1 LDIRPLRILWVKAD
15 KLLPVHNG
23 GNIRSY
29 HIARRLASQHEL
41 TFLSYYGGAPDLEYE
56 SELGRLFPGA
66 VCIRTGKGSQTD
78 LSRGLDYLVRLPL
91 AAPYA
96 VSRFSSAPVRQ
107 ALRQGFDG
115 GRFDVA
121 VCDFLDAAVNF
132 PTDVAIPTALFQH
145 NVETEI
151 WRRHVLTEPSQLKKL
166 VYGIEFLK
174 MLRYERTRVQKFQHV
189 IAVSDHDKRLMAAW
203 VDASRITV
211 VPTGVDLQQYKPE
224 PSSQPTE
231 PLVMFVGAMDWE
243 PNVDAVE
250 YFCGEVWPLVLADVP
265 DARFRIVG
273 RNPRRQVLQLAS
285 DAIEV
290 TGSVPSVA
298 DHLRQAA
305 VVVVPLRIGGG
316 TRLKIYEAM
325 AAGKA
330 VVSTSVGAEGLDVH
344 PGHDILFADDAQAL
358 AQGVVT
364 LLRDRELRARYEQAA
379 AQLAAQY
386 AWPAIG
392 DNFMGVLERLA
403 ERADTG
409 RQRPLSAKP
418 RQREPEGVVYLM
430 YHELERP
437 GHALCQNEPGYLRY
451 VLRKGEFQIQL
462 ALLSEH
468 GFRGLNVS
476 QDRGGSHADQAVVV
490 TFDDGCETDLTVA
503 APLLLSRGFNAT
515 FYLVTGFIGRQGY
528 LSAIQARELAEMGF
542 EIGCHS
548 RTHAYLAGLSEKEL
562 EIEVVEAKDR
572 LEQLVGRRVYH
583 LSCPGGRWS
592 SKVARVALQAG
603 YRTVATSRIGTNSA
617 HSNPFCLSRVAVL
630 RGLPSADFLR
640 LSRGRGLALQRFAQS
655 VRLTAQRVLGDSRYD
670 WLRGAWLGRS

>member
-29 HIARRLASQHEL
+29 HIARRLASRHEL
-41 TFLSYYGGAPDLEYE
+41 TFLSYYGGLPDLEYE
-56 SELGRLFPGA
+56 AELVRLFPGA
-66 VCIRTGKGSQTD
+66 VCIRTGKGGQTA
-78 LSRGLDYLVRLPL
+78 LSRGLDYLLRLPL

-96 VSRFSSAPVRQ
+96 VGRFSSTPVRQ
-107 ALRQGFDG
+107 ALRQSFDE

-132 PTDVAIPTALFQH
+132 PHYLAIPTALFQH

-203 VDASRITV
+203 VDAARITV

-224 PSSQPTE
+224 PSPQPRE

-250 YFCGEVWPLVLADVP
+250 YFCGEVWPLVVAGVP
-265 DARFRIVG
+265 EARFRIVG
-273 RNPRRQVLQLAS
+273 RNPGRQVQRLAS

-290 TGSVPSVA
+290 TGSVPSVV

-305 VVVVPLRIGGG
+305 VVAVPLRIGGG

-344 PGHDILFADDAQAL
+344 HGRDILLADDAATL

-364 LLRDRELRARYEQAA
+364 LLRDRELRACYEQAA
-379 AQLAAQY
+379 TKLATQY
-386 AWPAIG
+386 DWPAIG
-392 DNFMGVLERLA
+392 DKFATVLE
-403 ERADTG
+403 
-409 RQRPLSAKP
+409 
-418 RQREPEGVVYLM
+418 
-430 YHELERP
+430 
-437 GHALCQNEPGYLRY
+437 
-451 VLRKGEFQIQL
+451 
-462 ALLSEH
+462 
-468 GFRGLNVS
+468 
-476 QDRGGSHADQAVVV
+476 
-490 TFDDGCETDLTVA
+490 
-503 APLLLSRGFNAT
+503 
-515 FYLVTGFIGRQGY
+515 
-528 LSAIQARELAEMGF
+528 ELA
-542 EIGCHS
+542 IRH
-548 RTHAYLAGLSEKEL
+548 
-562 EIEVVEAKDR
+562 
-572 LEQLVGRRVYH
+572 
-583 LSCPGGRWS
+583 
-592 SKVARVALQAG
+592 
-603 YRTVATSRIGTNSA
+603 
-617 HSNPFCLSRVAVL
+617 
-630 RGLPSADFLR
+630 
-640 LSRGRGLALQRFAQS
+640 GRGLER
-655 VRLTAQRVLGDSRYD
+655 VRV
-670 WLRGAWLGRS
+670 GRAGETRA